1 MKEEK
6 PQKPTLEQKK
16 IVYKKIEVWLR
27 NTDKKEKDR
36 VTEILKKR
44 NERK

>member
-16 IVYKKIEVWLR
+16 IVYKKIVEYL
-27 NTDKKEKDR
+27 NKIEKEEQD
-36 VTEILKKR
+36 TESEMLKKI
-44 NERK
+44 